1 MTQDLF
7 KEWRDMDDITKGQ
20 SSKEGKSGEREERSA
35 KLKTNAGK
43 RKRGGRVE
51 AECVTK

>member
-1 MTQDLF
+1 MSQDRS
-7 KEWRDMDDITKGQ
+7 KEWRDMDGITKGQ

-43 RKRGGRVE
+43 RKGGGESKLSV
-51 AECVTK
+51 